1 MGGIKRE
8 RVYLCMRE
16 REGRRKGGGREK
28 ERGQTDKRDGG
39 GGGKREYATGT
50 CSLKEQK

>member
-1 MGGIKRE
+1 MGGIK
-8 RVYLCMRE
+8 RE

-28 ERGQTDKRDGG
+28 DREGQTDKINGG